1 MCVFCQVYCAKFRSW
16 GSGERGKGIK
26 SKISLNG
33 AYIQIIFRADILH
46 GIQTK
51 NNEMPFEIIDLFECC
66 SLVILLV
73 KMTSLKIL
81 NEGTQED
88 FCLLIWESLV
98 SAFLRSL
105 FSFLSVYSSLS
116 FKKWAGAPFFFC
128 PSLFLISLLSI
139 VSVCLYPRPPT
150 QARSRRCCLTGYHLI
165 LSPLLWRWVPLSESL
180 SLNAQPFDGSGDA
193 ALGLICWHFVLM
205 RCSQLVWATLSEA
218 TWGMKEATTHT
229 HTHPR
234 VSSSIR

>member
-1 MCVFCQVYCAKFRSW
+1 MCVCVCVCVCVRERERQMSVFCQVYCAKFRIW

-88 FCLLIWESLV
+88 FCLLIWESV
-98 SAFLRSL
+98 ISAFLRSL

-116 FKKWAGAPFFFC
+116 FKKWAGAPFFFAHHY
-128 PSLFLISLLSI
+128 FL
-139 VSVCLYPRPPT
+139 
-150 QARSRRCCLTGYHLI
+150 
-165 LSPLLWRWVPLSESL
+165 SL
-180 SLNAQPFDGSGDA
+180 SSALLVFAFIPVLRHRHVRDGA
-193 ALGLICWHFVLM
+193 VL
-205 RCSQLVWATLSEA
+205 R
-218 TWGMKEATTHT
+218 ATT
-229 HTHPR
+229 
-234 VSSSIR
+234 